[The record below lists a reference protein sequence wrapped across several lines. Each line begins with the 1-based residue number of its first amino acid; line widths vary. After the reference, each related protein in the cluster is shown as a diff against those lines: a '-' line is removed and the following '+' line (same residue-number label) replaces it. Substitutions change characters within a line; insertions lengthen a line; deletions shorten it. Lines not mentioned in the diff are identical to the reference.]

1 MSFKYLEPD
10 NCNYL
15 CLTIESAPFDTPE
28 QSENVLDPSK
38 AKVKRTCLASNSSYD
53 EKNTC
58 QNSFSEIDFQRE
70 QGTAF
75 ENKAAPAVQSITQTH
90 DKAAVPVVAHW
101 IKQFQELSVSDKSLA
116 LSELVKN
123 CDLNELRNL
132 HDTIQPYFQR
142 DFISLLPADIS
153 LYILSF
159 LPPQDLL
166 TASLTCKSW
175 RALTEDHHL
184 WKNICQRMNVFVPE
198 REEISISK
206 SSSNSSCLWKRCYLR
221 HCAVELNWRR
231 GSPIRELFLRGHDEH
246 VITCLQVWNGR
257 IVSGSDDDTLKVWCT
272 ATGKVMCN
280 PTVASDTTVVVR
292 FQCLL
297 TLTGHSGGVWSS
309 QVSEDGSRIVSGS
322 TDRTVKVWDS
332 ETGECIH
339 TLYGHTST
347 VRCLALKGNILVS
360 GSRDSNLRVW
370 NIDTGECI
378 RVFYGHLAAVRCVQF
393 DGKRVVSGAY
403 DYTIKVWDI
412 STPSDLPVHTLLGHT
427 NRVYSLQVFFFA
439 VCKITKIVAVDWY
452 CCLQFDS
459 ERDLVISGSLDTSI
473 KVWEIVNG
481 RCIYTLV
488 GHQSLTSGMQLRGNI
503 LVSGNADSTIK
514 VWNISSGFCLHTLS
528 GPNRHHSA
536 VTSLQFLPN
545 GLVVSSSDD
554 GCVKLWDAINGEFIR
569 DLIRLPSGGAGGC
582 IWRLRATSTSLICAV
597 GSRNGTEDT
606 KLLLLDFSL
615 RSKQEDY

>member
-1 MSFKYLEPD
+1 MSFNYLEHD
-10 NCNYL
+10 NYNYP
-15 CLTIESAPFDTPE
+15 CLTSGSAPFDTPE

-38 AKVKRTCLASNSSYD
+38 AKVKRTCLASDSSYD

-58 QNSFSEIDFQRE
+58 HNSFSEIDFQRE

-75 ENKAAPAVQSITQTH
+75 ENKAAPAVLNTKQTH
-90 DKAAVPVVAHW
+90 DKVAGPEVVHW

-116 LSELVKN
+116 LSELVKY

-142 DFISLLPADIS
+142 DFISLLPADVS

-175 RALTEDHHL
+175 RVLTEDHYL
-184 WKNICQRMNVFVPE
+184 WKNICQRMNVAVPE
-198 REEISISK
+198 PEEISICK
-206 SSSNSSCLWKRCYLR
+206 ASSNPSSLWKRCYLR

-272 ATGKVMCN
+272 ATGK
-280 PTVASDTTVVVR
+280 
-292 FQCLL
+292 CLL

-427 NRVYSLQVFFFA
+427 NRVYSLQVFILKF
-439 VCKITKIVAVDWY
+439 VNLY
-452 CCLQFDS
+452 NHYLQLFDS

>member
-15 CLTIESAPFDTPE
+15 CLTIGSAPFDTPE

-90 DKAAVPVVAHW
+90 DKAAVPVVVHW

-142 DFISLLPADIS
+142 DFISLLPADVS

-427 NRVYSLQVFFFA
+427 NRVYSLQ
-439 VCKITKIVAVDWY
+439 
-452 CCLQFDS
+452 FDS